1 MSEIAHGSTLRERT
15 RSLRTSDPYTLL
27 GGVSKTC
34 RNVLSRIGVAN
45 LTVTSN

>member
-1 MSEIAHGSTLRERT
+1 MSEIAHESTPRERT

-27 GGVSKTC
+27 GGVST
-34 RNVLSRIGVAN
+34 RRIVLSRIGVAN